1 MLILMKLVL
10 AHLLGDFLLQ
20 PGSWVAEKENR
31 TYKSFK
37 LYLHSLIHGLLVFLL
52 LWNWVIAL
60 IVAVSH
66 FSIDLIKLL
75 AQRNSNRTKWFVL
88 DQLAHLLVLLII
100 WIVYENVRLDFQE
113 LLHSEPFW
121 LMLTA
126 LVFLTFGVAI
136 IMNVLLE
143 SWSGS
148 IDEQP
153 GISLA
158 NAGKVIG
165 ILERLLV
172 FVFILTDHWEGV
184 GFLIAAKSV
193 FRFGDLKESKDRK
206 LTEYILI
213 GTLVSFGLAIL
224 TALLTQ
230 LYLNQIL

>member
-1 MLILMKLVL
+1 MLILLKLIL

-20 PGSWVAEKENR
+20 PSTWVAEKEIR
-31 TYKSFK
+31 TYKSIK
-37 LYLHSLIHGLLVFLL
+37 LYLHSLIHGVLVYLL
-52 LWNWVIAL
+52 LWNWLIAL
-60 IVAVSH
+60 IVTVSH
-66 FSIDLIKLL
+66 FIIDLVKLL
-75 AQRNSNRTKWFVL
+75 IQRESNRTKWFVL
-88 DQLAHLLVLLII
+88 DQLAHVCVLLLI
-100 WIVYENVRLDFQE
+100 WIAHENVSLDFHA
-113 LLHSEPFW
+113 LFVSEPFW
-121 LMLTA
+121 LMVTS

-224 TALLTQ
+224 TALATQ
-230 LYLNQIL
+230 FYLNRIS